1 MYTIGMRTT
10 ALLAI
15 LVILVG
21 AFLLWYE
28 LVLVPAAQLVAV
40 AGSTSGS
47 TTTVSYYCDEGA
59 LQVGYGS
66 SSVEVLFPNGS
77 WEALPQVI
85 AASGIRYEASSTVF
99 WSKGENAFV
108 TVDGTSTFNNCVA
121 GAITTSGAMATY
133 TDATKLFSF
142 TYPSQFTLSGST
154 VGYSQNWMQG
164 ATTSGMLLVKVVVP
178 ASYQPHTNFAQS
190 QFTVGVSADPSAV
203 AGCLTQENVYAAS
216 STGVSINDT
225 PYTKLAYSGAA
236 AGNRYD
242 TTSYRTLRDG
252 QCYAIEYTIHS
263 LNIGNFPSGS
273 GIEPFDQTAVQ
284 TMFDTMARSFRFLQ

>member
-1 MYTIGMRTT
+1 MRTT

-40 AGSTSGS
+40 SGSTSGS

-66 SSVEVLFPNGS
+66 SSVAVLFPNGA

-121 GAITTSGAMATY
+121 GTVTTSGAMATY

-142 TYPSQFTLSGST
+142 SYPSQFTLSGGS
-154 VGYSQNWMQG
+154 VGYSQDWMQE
-164 ATTSGMLLVKVVVP
+164 ATTSGMLLAKVAVP
-178 ASYQPHTNFAQS
+178 GSYQPNTNFADS

-203 AGCLTQENVYAAS
+203 AGCATQEGVNAAS
-216 STGVSINDT
+216 STKVTINNT
-225 PYTKLAYSGAA
+225 PYTKLQYAGAA

-252 QCYAIEYTIHS
+252 ECYAIEYVIHS
-263 LNIGNFPSGS
+263 LSIGNFPPGS
-273 GIEPFDQTAVQ
+273 GIEPFDQTTVQ
-284 TMFDTMARSFRFLQ
+284 NTFDTMARSFRFLQ